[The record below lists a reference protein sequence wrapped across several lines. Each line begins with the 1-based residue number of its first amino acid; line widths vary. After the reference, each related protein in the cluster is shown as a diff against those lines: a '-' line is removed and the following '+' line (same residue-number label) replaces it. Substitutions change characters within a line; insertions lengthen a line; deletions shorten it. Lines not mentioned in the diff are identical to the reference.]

1 MSAKFEVG
9 KTYSTGEGR
18 DYVWR
23 FTVVKRTPKVIT
35 IVDANPVTEAD
46 KAPKRVGVTIGFNG
60 HEIALPLGRY
70 SMAPVINADM
80 PYEPEPEPRDA
91 LYGLGLKAVAL

>member
-1 MSAKFEVG
+1 MSVEKFEVG
-9 KTYSTGEGR
+9 KIYSTGEAR

-23 FTVVKRTPKVIT
+23 FLVVKRTAKFIT

-46 KAPKRVGVTIGFNG
+46 LEPRRVGVTIGYGG

-70 SMAPVINADM
+70 SMAPVINADR
-80 PYEPEPEPRDA
+80 PLEAEVTR
-91 LYGLGLKAVAL
+91 